1 MRTKPKVII
10 DLLLALLYQLGGVW
24 AAIVAP
30 IVVIIVGFL
39 LPFADAATLT
49 HLLRLS
55 TTPLFKIFMLAMM
68 VLPIWYGLPI
78 LLQTLN
84 TFNIYPKRA
93 KLLFYGLA
101 FAWSAHAG
109 YIIFIMGNN

>member
-1 MRTKPKVII
+1 MQIKPKAII
-10 DLLLALLYQLGGVW
+10 DLLLTFLFELGGIW

-30 IVVIIVGFL
+30 IVTVIVGFL

-49 HLLRLS
+49 HLLRISS
-55 TTPLFKIFMLAMM
+55 TLFFKIFMLAMI

-84 TFNIYPKRA
+84 KFNIYPKRA